1 MTLNEY
7 REHVEHLKREVT
19 RAKYYA
25 DTTGQVMYIDWHNRA
40 KAKAMAAE
48 RYLRRREAKE
58 CAA

>member
-1 MTLNEY
+1 MTLNAY
-7 REHVEHLKREVT
+7 RAHVEFLKNEVK
-19 RAKYYA
+19 RAKFWA

-48 RYLRRREAKE
+48 RYLHKREAKE

>member
-25 DTTGQVMYIDWHNRA
+25 DTTGQVIHWEWFYRA
-40 KAKAMAAE
+40 QARARAAE
-48 RYLRRREAKE
+48 RYLRKREEKE